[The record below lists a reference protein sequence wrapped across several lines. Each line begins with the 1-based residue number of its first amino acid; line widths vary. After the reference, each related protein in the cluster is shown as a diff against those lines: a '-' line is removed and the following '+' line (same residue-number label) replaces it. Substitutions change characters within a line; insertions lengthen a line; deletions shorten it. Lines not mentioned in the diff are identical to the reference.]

1 MPEPGVWGLIL
12 AGGDGSRLRALT
24 TKPCGT
30 AVPKQFCSLHGG
42 HSLLEE
48 AILRGGRIVASERL
62 CTIVADQHRQWWSEC
77 RLLAALPRENLIV
90 QPRNRGT
97 GVGVLYSLLHI
108 IGRAPEARL
117 VLLPSDHYVREEDVL
132 RRSIIEALD
141 RVERA
146 PERPVLLGLTPDEAD
161 TELGYVLPEE
171 VDPLGGYTV
180 ARFIEKPDLD
190 VARRIVEAGAM
201 WNTFILVGTARAL
214 LELYL
219 PRYASLVRDLQVL
232 LELGGSTG
240 SPTATWPALVNLYG
254 QLPDLDFSRDLLQ
267 GHEAA
272 LCVLKV
278 PSCGWSDLGTPRR
291 VGQTLRRLRAFEP
304 IKPTPAPSAHIN
316 LAVQHAHFER
326 AHLGATV

>member
-48 AILRGGRIVASERL
+48 AILRGGRVVVKERL

-97 GVGVLYSLLHI
+97 GIGVLYSLLHI
-108 IGRAPEARL
+108 MRRDPRARL

-132 RRSIIEALD
+132 RRSILEALD
-141 RVERA
+141 RVERSA
-146 PERPVLLGLTPDEAD
+146 ERPVLLGLTPDEPD
-161 TELGYVLPEE
+161 TELGYVLPADI
-171 VDPLGGYTV
+171 DPEGGYTV
-180 ARFIEKPDLD
+180 ARFIEKPDLG
-190 VARRIVEAGAM
+190 VARQIIDAGGL
-201 WNTFILVGTARAL
+201 WNTFILAGTARAFL
-214 LELYL
+214 DLYL
-219 PRYASLVRDLQVL
+219 PRHAAVVRDLQVL
-232 LELGGSTG
+232 LELADSAG
-240 SPTATWPALVNLYG
+240 SPTAAWPALFNLYG
-254 QLPDLDFSRDLLQ
+254 QLPELDFSRDLLQ
-267 GHEAA
+267 GREAT

-278 PSCGWSDLGTPRR
+278 PPCGWSDLGTPRR
-291 VGQTLRRLRAFEP
+291 VGQTLRQLRAVVQSEP
-304 IKPTPAPSAHIN
+304 ASSAHIN
-316 LAVQHAHFER
+316 LAVQHARFER
-326 AHLGATV
+326 SRSLGASL